1 MVAGGFR
8 RKLSAEARDA
18 VRALFACDDA
28 VTEVIAQLA
37 REAPLADGSVLWP
50 VAGRDETTLITRGRA
65 QEVAYG
71 RDGGMLLL
79 HLLGAGDLYGGLMDG
94 DGNATSQVEA
104 MSEGRG
110 AHFSS
115 GSLVRLMD
123 SYSAVGLAINRQ
135 LAQRLQAMRQRMVE
149 TALLSATGR
158 VCSELLRRSRRFP
171 DRVIRPMPVMSE
183 LALSVQ
189 STRETVSRTVSQ
201 LEKRGIV
208 RRIDGG
214 LEIVAPHR
222 LEEQAY

>member
-1 MVAGGFR
+1 MVARGIGR
-8 RKLSAEARDA
+8 GISAEARNA
-18 VRALFACDDA
+18 IRSAFSCDDHLA
-28 VTEVIAQLA
+28 DVIAALA
-37 REAPLADGSVLWP
+37 REATLIGGAVLWP
-50 VAGRDETTLITRGRA
+50 VAGRDETTLIMRGRA

-79 HLLGAGDLYGGLMDG
+79 HLFGAGDLYGSLMG
-94 DGNATSQVEA
+94 GEGEGTSQVEA
-104 MSEGRG
+104 VGEGRG
-110 AHFSS
+110 AHFTSAA
-115 GSLVRLMD
+115 LVRLMD

-135 LAQRLQAMRQRMVE
+135 LSQRLEAMRQRMVE

-158 VCSELLRRSRRFP
+158 ICSELLRRSSSFP
-171 DRVIRPMPVMSE
+171 DRTIRPMPIMSE

-208 RRIDGG
+208 RRVAGG